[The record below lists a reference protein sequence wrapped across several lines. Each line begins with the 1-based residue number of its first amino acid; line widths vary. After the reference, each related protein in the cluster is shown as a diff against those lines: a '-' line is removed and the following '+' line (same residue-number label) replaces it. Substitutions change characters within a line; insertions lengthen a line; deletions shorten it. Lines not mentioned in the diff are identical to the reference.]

1 MDLATAESRLREEKE
16 KLHDAYSKE
25 LRLCRRS
32 FQASEA
38 YGRYRGMCD
47 ALKVVAELRRQNGK
61 VF

>member
-1 MDLATAESRLREEKE
+1 MALTADQIRERLKEEKE
-16 KLHDAYSKE
+16 RLHDDYSKE

-47 ALKVVAELRRQNGK
+47 ALRVLDELQRGE
-61 VF
+61 